1 MKSSGACLICPRLV
15 HNYLLP
21 ADCFRRIIGKAPAR
35 PVRSSPVRCVGH
47 FWDKANKK
55 SVTVDLGVV
64 VFRPVFVVRAVASEV
79 KHQRNL
85 SWVEATAPSA
95 ETKSGFYV
103 IPGLLAMDSQNAD

>member
-1 MKSSGACLICPRLV
+1 M

-21 ADCFRRIIGKAPAR
+21 ADCFRRIIGKAPVRLAR
-35 PVRSSPVRCVGH
+35 PAYSSPVRCVGH
-47 FWDKANKK
+47 FWDKINKK
-55 SVTVDLGVV
+55 SVTVDLGEVV
-64 VFRPVFVVRAVASEV
+64 LRPVFVFRAVASEV

-95 ETKSGFYV
+95 KNKSGFYV